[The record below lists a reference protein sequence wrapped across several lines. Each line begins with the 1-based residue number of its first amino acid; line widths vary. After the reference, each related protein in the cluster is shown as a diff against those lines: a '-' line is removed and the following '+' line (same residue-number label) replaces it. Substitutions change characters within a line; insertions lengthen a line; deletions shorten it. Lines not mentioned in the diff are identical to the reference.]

1 MRTATEP
8 CVVPLSH
15 SVSRPSSVS
24 LPCVP
29 RRIQA
34 IYQRVLVLGYVDELL
49 ERVRGTF
56 CDVLRG
62 VAPEVRDDTFPSK
75 GFTATFESIH
85 AELEQRALEERKTKA
100 ASKPRAFTDSKK
112 FANTRQ
118 GNKQSCAVG
127 AKSAPGSATD
137 GAADSPAAGVAEA
150 EPTAAAEEATCSAG
164 AGAGALTAEQIAAN
178 RAKLRAG
185 GGPAGKK
192 KGAKGFGGDDDAAPA
207 KKGKEARTWDGE
219 EKGVGKQQL
228 DFSKKEDRGAPK
240 SKIFQGKKVDLD
252 ERFGDLIDDEN
263 EDEEGTAVPA
273 FGTAA
278 AGVAKPAAAAS
289 SGGGRGIWASLKGLV
304 GAKQL
309 ERDDLAPLIEQ
320 LQAQLVTKNVAAD
333 IGSQICESVCT
344 SLLGTSQQGF
354 GTMRAT
360 VRSALET
367 ALTRILTPSRRV
379 DMLAAAAAAKAEGRP
394 YVVCFVGVN
403 GVGKSTSLS
412 KVAYY
417 LKSNGF
423 TPMLCAC
430 DTFRAGA
437 VEQLRVHAN
446 ALELPLFEKGYGRD
460 ASGIAAD
467 GVKYAKQM
475 GHDVVLIDTA
485 GRMQDNEPLMRALSK
500 LVTLNNP
507 DLVLFVGEA
516 LVGNE
521 AVDQVRGFNQ
531 SLSEYSASRDPRL
544 IDGIMLTKFDTISD
558 KVGAA
563 LSLVY
568 TTGKPIVF
576 VGVGQTY
583 TDIRNL
589 NVDHCVRSLLKS

>member
-1 MRTATEP
+1 MGMGVRSDRDRLP
-8 CVVPLSH
+8 P
-15 SVSRPSSVS
+15 PSGK
-24 LPCVP
+24 
-29 RRIQA
+29 
-34 IYQRVLVLGYVDELL
+34 LVE
-49 ERVRGTF
+49 
-56 CDVLRG
+56 
-62 VAPEVRDDTFPSK
+62 
-75 GFTATFESIH
+75 
-85 AELEQRALEERKTKA
+85 
-100 ASKPRAFTDSKK
+100 
-112 FANTRQ
+112 
-118 GNKQSCAVG
+118 
-127 AKSAPGSATD
+127 
-137 GAADSPAAGVAEA
+137 
-150 EPTAAAEEATCSAG
+150 
-164 AGAGALTAEQIAAN
+164 
-178 RAKLRAG
+178 
-185 GGPAGKK
+185 
-192 KGAKGFGGDDDAAPA
+192 
-207 KKGKEARTWDGE
+207 
-219 EKGVGKQQL
+219 
-228 DFSKKEDRGAPK
+228 
-240 SKIFQGKKVDLD
+240 
-252 ERFGDLIDDEN
+252 
-263 EDEEGTAVPA
+263 
-273 FGTAA
+273 
-278 AGVAKPAAAAS
+278 
-289 SGGGRGIWASLKGLV
+289 
-304 GAKQL
+304 
-309 ERDDLAPLIEQ
+309 
-320 LQAQLVTKNVAAD
+320 KNVAAD
-333 IGSQICESVCT
+333 IGGQICESVCT
-344 SLLGTSQQGF
+344 SLLGKSHQGF
-354 GTMRAT
+354 GSLRAT

-367 ALTRILTPSRRV
+367 TLTRILTPSRRV
-379 DMLAAAAAAKAEGRP
+379 DMLAAAAAAKAERRP

-460 ASGIAAD
+460 ASSIAAD
-467 GVKYAKQM
+467 GVKHAKQM

-521 AVDQVRGFNQ
+521 AVDQVTGFNQ
-531 SLSEYSASRDPRL
+531 SLSEYSASKQPRL

-589 NVDHCVRSLLKS
+589 NVDHCVRSLLKN